1 MASTGLEV
9 FDRTLQTTN
18 VWLGEIEARLG
29 PDRHLAW
36 RVLGAVL
43 HALRDRV
50 PPALAAHVGA
60 QLPLLVRGLY
70 YEGFDPR
77 RQPDKVRTLEGFL
90 ERVEA
95 GLAGTRPVAA
105 RAATQ
110 AVLRVLAHHLDPGQ
124 VGKLAQALPE
134 PVRDLWSEVAA
145 ITLPTENDERPAAQH
160 GGTAA

>member
-1 MASTGLEV
+1 MASAGLEV
-9 FDRTLQTTN
+9 FDRTLQITH

-36 RVLGAVL
+36 RALGAVL

-50 PPALAAHVGA
+50 PADLAAHVGA

-70 YEGFDPR
+70 YEGFDPSR
-77 RQPDKVRTLEGFL
+77 HPDKARTLEAFL
-90 ERVEA
+90 ERVKE

-105 RAATQ
+105 RDAAQ

-124 VGKLAQALPE
+124 VGKLARALPE
-134 PVRDLWSEVAA
+134 PVRDFWAEVAA
-145 ITLPTENDERPAAQH
+145 IPVPTEEEERPPGH
-160 GGTAA
+160 RGGA